1 MKEFYEDRA
10 IQTKD
15 EDLYGRN
22 RLVENIAKI
31 IDGKTK
37 KEHGSFTIGLYG
49 SWGEGKTSV
58 LNLLKEKFNGIEN
71 VYQCSFNPWMLSDQE
86 SILQEF
92 FVVLQHSLN
101 IEKVPKLIDKVKQYG
116 GIASYLIKGIGYLL
130 DSTVVPGASV
140 VTSSIAKRLDEVRK
154 LLPEQKP
161 LNEQKQEISAALQ
174 EHNTHIIV
182 YVDDLDRLDKEEIH
196 MVFRLIRQVAD
207 FENVIYVVAMDVNK
221 VASAISPFY
230 GKDINEGYQ
239 FVEKIINFPILL
251 PQVNP
256 RVLKEFADSQ
266 LESMLDIN
274 QIKSDDRGKVIKYL
288 AQLFST
294 KREWVRYLNNL
305 QIMLD
310 LTKGE
315 VNQYD
320 LCLIEALRTIAPAI
334 ESLIYNHKELFC
346 GSVESSEILGKE
358 YQETKTKKSKLLD
371 DIIKKIP
378 TTKQDISIRILNKL
392 FPEQYN
398 GLNFDYVIHKRIC
411 SAIYFDKYF
420 IKQILNEYISDVE
433 IDEVSKRFINTEKD
447 NVVSWIDAK
456 IEEYSIDETMRA
468 LEMMITRQVTAEQK
482 KTMACCIIKSLIH
495 TKETQRYS
503 YTLFVEGKG
512 NSSCTKLMLVWFPN
526 YITNA
531 IPDAPLGIVKPDV
544 EIISELINYIMV
556 NAPIAYCMNLLT
568 NFDYLY
574 RTILEKPSTECFRT
588 ACSSFENRLYEIG
601 NAEFIKYSPFLH
613 LSLFKFWN
621 EVNKEGLNS
630 FFEQLIDDVSID
642 VVSYINRLE
651 DGDTLANLIVELPDL
666 YRILLQYVLGN
677 AIESSSKGI
686 ERLLANQ
693 SLLNSEKD

>member
-1 MKEFYEDRA
+1 MKEFYEDKP
-10 IQTKD
+10 IQKNAD
-15 EDLYGRN
+15 DLYGRN
-22 RLVENIAKI
+22 RLVENIARVIASKL
-31 IDGKTK
+31 KNP
-37 KEHGSFTIGLYG
+37 HSSFTIGVYG
-49 SWGEGKTSV
+49 AWGEGKTSV
-58 LNLLKEKFNGIEN
+58 LNLLKERFDNLEN

-101 IEKVPKLIDKVKQYG
+101 IDKVPKLIDKVKQYG
-116 GIASYLIKGIGYLL
+116 GISSYLIKGIGYLL
-130 DSTVVPGASV
+130 DSTFVPGVSA

-161 LNEQKQEISAALQ
+161 LNEQKKEISAALQ

-182 YVDDLDRLDKEEIH
+182 YVDDLDRLDRDEIH

-221 VASAISPFY
+221 VASAISSFY
-230 GKDINEGYQ
+230 GNDINEGYQ

-256 RVLKEFADSQ
+256 RALKEFADSQ
-266 LESMLDIN
+266 LESMLDAN
-274 QIKSDDRGKVIKYL
+274 QSKSDDRGKVIKYL
-288 AQLFST
+288 SQLFST

-334 ESLIYNHKELFC
+334 ESLIYNHKELLC

-371 DIIKKIP
+371 DILKKIP

-420 IKQILNEYISDVE
+420 IKQILHEYISDVE
-433 IDEVSKRFINTEKD
+433 IDEVSRRFINAEKD

-456 IEEYSIDETMRA
+456 IDEYSIDETMRA
-468 LEMMITRQVTAEQK
+468 LEMMITRQVTTEQK
-482 KTMACCIIKSLIH
+482 KTMARCIIKSLIH

-526 YITNA
+526 YIAND
-531 IPDAPLGIVKPDV
+531 IPDAPSGIVKSDV
-544 EIISELINYIMV
+544 VIISELINYIMA
-556 NAPIAYCMNLLT
+556 NAPIAYCLNLLT

-574 RTILEKPSTECFRT
+574 RTILETPPIEYFKD
-588 ACSSFENRLYEIG
+588 ACLSIETRLYVIG
-601 NAEFIKYSPFLH
+601 NEEFIKYSPFLH
-613 LSLFKFWN
+613 LSLFRFWN

-630 FFEQLIDDVSID
+630 FFEQLIDDISID

-651 DGDTLANLIVELPDL
+651 DGDTLAILIVELPDL
-666 YRILLQYVLGN
+666 YEILLNYVVEHELD
-677 AIESSSKGI
+677 ESSKGI
-686 ERLLANQ
+686 QRLFSNK
-693 SLLNSEKD
+693 SLLENR